1 MKIHCQNFFL
11 PLCIAVVMS
20 AAIPVEA
27 NWQDIATTIKNSR
40 IAHAWNNMGQLPR
53 SLIELCAA
61 TAVNGIFGYSIAHT
75 TDKGFFELRAAV
87 AALLAPSIARN
98 LQLTPKIL
106 QRLANHPRW
115 RTVIAQLIKQG
126 FCLSTAAITGVVSN
140 LYFNQEASDVAIQYF
155 AAAILMLE
163 EDFRQ
168 WSGFHTSETLFGTM
182 MRQQLHRDG
191 DAEDDE
197 HNTELLL
204 STQAELSHIPSAVR
218 L

>member
-1 MKIHCQNFFL
+1 MQINCQNFFL
-11 PLCIAVVMS
+11 PLCIAIVISV
-20 AAIPVEA
+20 AVPAEA
-27 NWQDIATTIKNSR
+27 TWQDITTRIKNSR
-40 IAHAWNNMGQLPR
+40 AAHAWNSMGQLPR
-53 SLIELCAA
+53 SLLEMCTA

-75 TDKGFFELRAAV
+75 TDKDFFELRAAV

-115 RTVIAQLIKQG
+115 RAVIAQLIKQG
-126 FCLSTAAITGVVSN
+126 FCLSTAAIVGVVSN
-140 LYFNQEASDVAIQYF
+140 LYFNQEASDVTIQYF

-168 WSGFHTSETLFGTM
+168 WSGFHTSETLFGSM
-182 MRQQLHRDG
+182 MRQPLYHH
-191 DAEDDE
+191 DAADDDE
-197 HNTELLL
+197 HNTELIL
-204 STQAELSHIPSAVR
+204 STQAELSHVPRVR